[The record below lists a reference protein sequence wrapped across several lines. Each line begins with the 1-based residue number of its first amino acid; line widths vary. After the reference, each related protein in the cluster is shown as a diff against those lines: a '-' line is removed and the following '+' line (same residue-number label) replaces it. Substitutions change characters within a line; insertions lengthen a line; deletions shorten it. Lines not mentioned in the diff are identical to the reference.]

1 MEENANDDEI
11 IKEFHEILTKMIGD
25 KKGKLSPLSIPFL
38 IYPMKGEF
46 TDLRSLKSM
55 KKTEDLVIV

>member
-1 MEENANDDEI
+1 MEENANDDD

-38 IYPMKGEF
+38 IYPMKGRV
-46 TDLRSLKSM
+46 TDLRALKSI
-55 KKTEDLVIV
+55 KKAKDF